1 MRILHTADWHLGKKL
16 SEKSRYDEQK
26 AVLQEIVDIANR
38 EAANLVLLAGDLFD
52 TFAPTPEAEDLL
64 YSTLKALTDGGRRP
78 VVAIAGNHDNPDRIE
93 AQDHFARECGI
104 VFAGYPKTEV
114 KLIALSC
121 DAKLLRSEPGFVEI
135 QLPDFEYPARIILT
149 PYANEIRLRQAFLD
163 LDNPDDEL
171 RNHLYK
177 HWQRLA
183 DTYMDEQGV
192 NLLTAHLFMMKRGG
206 EQPDEPDDERSIVQ
220 VGGAS
225 VLFTDLI
232 PSQIQYVAMG
242 HLHRYQQIG
251 GGPCPVVYSSS
262 PLAYSFAEANQ
273 QKYVVLVDAEP
284 GKAVTVTPVALQNGR
299 KLLRKTFTEVPQAIS
314 WLRENPECFPEIK
327 IQTPTFLSSDEH
339 RELTQAHERFAGVRL
354 EVRELLDTEI
364 DTELFP
370 DKKPSSPQIDLS
382 LSMTELFA
390 GYFKHKHKQDPNPRL
405 LDLFQEILQTT
416 PNQPL

>member
-26 AVLQEIVDIANR
+26 AVLHEITEIADR
-38 EAANLVLLAGDLFD
+38 EAIDLVLLAGDLFD

-64 YSTLKALTDGGRRP
+64 YSTLKTLTNSGRRP

-104 VFAGYPKTEV
+104 VFAGYPKMTV
-114 KLIALSC
+114 KLNALSC
-121 DAKLLRSEPGFVEI
+121 DAKLLQSEPGFVEM
-135 QLPDFEYPARIILT
+135 QLPGVAFPVRIILT
-149 PYANEIRLRQAFLD
+149 PYASETRLRQAFLD

-171 RNHLYK
+171 RNHLHK

-183 DTYMDEQGV
+183 DLYMDDAGV
-192 NLLTAHLFMMKRGG
+192 NLLTAHLFMMKRG
-206 EQPDEPDDERSIVQ
+206 EKQPDEPDDERSIVQ

-232 PSQIQYVAMG
+232 PKQIQYVALG
-242 HLHRYQQIG
+242 HLHRYHHLG

-273 QKYVVLVDAEP
+273 QKYVVVIDAEP
-284 GKAVTVTPVALQNGR
+284 GKAVTVTPIELQNGR
-299 KLLRKTFTEVPQAIS
+299 KLLRKTFTEVEKAVG
-314 WLRENPECFPEIK
+314 WLRDNPECFPEIT

-354 EVRELLDTEI
+354 EVREIAVMEAETTSL
-364 DTELFP
+364 
-370 DKKPSSPQIDLS
+370 QIDLS
-382 LSMTELFA
+382 QSMTDLFA
-390 GYFKHKHKQDPNPRL
+390 GYFKSRHNQEPNQKL
-405 LDLFQEILQTT
+405 LTLFQEVLQLPINT
-416 PNQPL
+416 P